1 MLPLVLTFTVAT
13 LICSIAMQF
22 TEFRTTPAEV
32 LGGMTFDFT
41 LFVPLAA
48 LALSAYGY
56 TGTTSGDISAYTYWC
71 IEKG

>member
-1 MLPLVLTFTVAT
+1 PAVLIFTLTT

-22 TEFRTTPAEV
+22 TEFRTPLEDV
-32 LGGMTFDFT
+32 WSGMTPDVP
-41 LFVPLAA
+41 LFVSLAV

-56 TGTTSGDISAYTYWC
+56 TGTTAGDISAYTYWC